1 MAKVD
6 SGNVLLKKAFPL
18 IDDKLK
24 NNTYK
29 NKYKHCISKFIENR
43 SKELYATAPYSRMFF
58 GKDDANELYN
68 ALGIREHDIEVIIKE
83 TYYGNI
89 ANFNP
94 RAAKDPFT
102 IILMMVLKHYYNLR
116 KKGVKDAQKGLELTM
131 VYLSFSGKFYPSIH
145 SGSFPTVEPSEY
157 PHVMD
162 YVVNNLLTQ
171 KFDLKREG
179 TVIGTIR
186 SIDATWLNSYD
197 DLFDSFGD
205 DDIVYLIQQLHDR
218 IKSFMINIAKL
229 YYTTY
234 YDKDHIFTYDSDDM
248 SDENYRIADNDSMK
262 IDRSVESTLSYI
274 NNTTVDYNLCK
285 LASDNNVRT
294 DEVKSII
301 ESVLNDNTNL
311 PIIKELVRCIITD
324 YYQNSKNPDLRNY
337 EFIRYA
343 IVPKPNSKEP
353 VVLKQKEIIEKWLEE
368 NSPAY
373 HRRKSR
379 NATKSSY
386 FKSLTTYFV
395 LLINKAN
402 K

>member
-1 MAKVD
+1 MPKV
-6 SGNVLLKKAFPL
+6 SNTGNVLFKKLYPF
-18 IDDKLK
+18 INDRMN

-29 NKYKHCISKFIENR
+29 NKYKQCVSKFLENR

-58 GKDDANELYN
+58 GKDDADELFK
-68 ALGIREHDIEVIIKE
+68 ALNITINVDSIIKE
-83 TYYGNI
+83 TYYGEMP
-89 ANFNP
+89 NFNP

-102 IILMMVLKHYYNLR
+102 IVLMMILKHYYDLR
-116 KKGVKDAQKGLELTM
+116 KKGNREAQKGLDLTM
-131 VYLSFSGKFYPSIH
+131 IYLSFSGKFYPSIH

-162 YVVNNLLTQ
+162 YVVNNLLSQ

-179 TVIGTIR
+179 TVIGAVK
-186 SIDATWLNSYD
+186 SIDKTWLDTYD
-197 DLFDSFGD
+197 DLFDSFD
-205 DDIVYLIQQLHDR
+205 DDEIVYLIQQLHDR

-229 YYTTY
+229 YYDTY
-234 YDKDHIFTYDSDDM
+234 ADKDHVFTYDSDDM

-262 IDRSVESTLSYI
+262 IDRAVETTLTYI

-294 DEVKSII
+294 DEVKGII
-301 ESVLNDNTNL
+301 ECVLNDNNNL
-311 PIIKELVRCIITD
+311 PLIKELIRCIITD
-324 YYQNSKNPDLRNY
+324 YYQNFKDPDLRNY
-337 EFIRYA
+337 KFIRYS

-353 VVLKQKEIIEKWLEE
+353 VVIKQKEIIENWLEE